1 MSREELLKRKI
12 CPRCGKPFR
21 WIYQETV
28 GRRGENDHGRTYL
41 YAVHEEIVEG
51 KKKRRKCYLGPV
63 DSYKYVSAT
72 HDLEF
77 YGLIRDDRYIK
88 YLEEI
93 LDLFASEEPIS
104 TDLDDFRKDFENV
117 IRMRSLVKRIN
128 DEVED
133 RLRRINETM
142 ISDIKASINLLKRDY
157 PDNPQAQEIVKE
169 LEAFDR
175 EIEKTGL
182 VKSFV
187 FLKEEAIRSFVE
199 KYLVIKLK
207 LKQFG
212 L

>member
-1 MSREELLKRKI
+1 M
-12 CPRCGKPFR
+12 
-21 WIYQETV
+21 
-28 GRRGENDHGRTYL
+28 
-41 YAVHEEIVEG
+41 
-51 KKKRRKCYLGPV
+51 
-63 DSYKYVSAT
+63 
-72 HDLEF
+72 
-77 YGLIRDDRYIK
+77 
-88 YLEEI
+88 
-93 LDLFASEEPIS
+93 
-104 TDLDDFRKDFENV
+104 
-117 IRMRSLVKRIN
+117 
-128 DEVED
+128 
-133 RLRRINETM
+133 
-142 ISDIKASINLLKRDY
+142 LKRDY